1 VCIPAKIDYVLMPP
15 REYYMV
21 GDTIALEVISENTR
35 NTLVNYVLK
44 INGHLVEQ
52 TNFVEHKNYELKP
65 KCSGTY
71 LIELRA
77 KNKASIEEYDCMKE
91 IKIQV
96 HETLPIT
103 DTRILCDKT
112 NFRINEAISVISLSL
127 GGKDVVYE
135 FYLMEKGEWNLV
147 QRYSKKNDYT
157 FMPFT
162 KGIYRALVLSKNFY
176 KSISYEDYDIMEIEV
191 LE

>member
-1 VCIPAKIDYVLMPP
+1 MVYIEALECIPAKIDYVLMPP

-21 GDTIALEVISENTR
+21 GDTISLEVISENTR
-35 NTLVNYVLK
+35 DTLVNYVLK

-71 LIELRA
+71 SIELRA
-77 KNKASIEEYDCMKE
+77 KNKYSTNEYDSKKE
-91 IKIQV
+91 IKIEV
-96 HETLPIT
+96 HDTLPIT
-103 DTRILCDKT
+103 DTKILCDKT
-112 NFRINEAISVISLSL
+112 KFMVNEAITFVTENH

-135 FYLMEKGEWNLV
+135 FYLMEKGDWNLV
-147 QRYSKKNDYT
+147 QRFSRKNDYT

-162 KGIYRALVLSKNFY
+162 KGIYKMLVLA
-176 KSISYEDYDIMEIEV
+176 KSFIRVFHMKIMI
-191 LE
+191 